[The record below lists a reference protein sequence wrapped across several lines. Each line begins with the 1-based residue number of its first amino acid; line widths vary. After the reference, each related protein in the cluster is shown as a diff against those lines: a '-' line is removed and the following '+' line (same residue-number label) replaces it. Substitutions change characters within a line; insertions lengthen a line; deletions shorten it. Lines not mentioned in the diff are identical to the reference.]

1 MKSTK
6 LTAILLSATILL
18 ALTACNHSGEE
29 TEVLPSESSETEV
42 TTTEETTTVASNT
55 SEESIEPTFVIRE
68 DDLPAAYLDILNQV
82 NYIINLDNPDDL
94 DPTQYGDGFTGII
107 EETFALGSEKAHEDI
122 CFAITD
128 VNEDGTD
135 ELILATRISDVDIT
149 AYISPVYRA
158 GYSVLAVY
166 TLSGDDANLVTEC
179 WSRSSVYINAD
190 RQFIRDGSGGA
201 AYHETSINEL
211 EENSTSLTEI
221 YRIYTE
227 PDSYSEEINVY
238 ESFYG
243 TPGTIIDSTSV
254 NDNIWQRFDDKIDE
268 YTANMFEL
276 ELIPV
281 CSLIA

>member
-6 LTAILLSATILL
+6 LTAILLSATMLL
-18 ALTACNHSGEE
+18 TLTACNSNREE
-29 TEVLPSESSETEV
+29 TEALPSETEV
-42 TTTEETTTVASNT
+42 TTTEETTTVASDT
-55 SEESIEPTFVIRE
+55 SEESINPTFVIRE
-68 DDLPAAYLDILNQV
+68 DDLPAAYLEILSQV
-82 NYIINLDNPDDL
+82 NYIIDLDDPDDL
-94 DPTQYGDGFTGII
+94 DPTRYGDGYTGIV
-107 EETFALGSEKAHEDI
+107 EETFALGSSKAHEDI
-122 CFAITD
+122 CFAIKD
-128 VNEDGTD
+128 INGDGTI
-135 ELILATRISDVDIT
+135 ELILATRINNTDIT
-149 AYISPVYRA
+149 EYTSPVYRA

-166 TLSGDDANLVTEC
+166 TLDGDEAVLVAEC
-179 WSRSSVYINAD
+179 WSRSSVFINAEG
-190 RQFIRDGSGGA
+190 QFIRDGSGGA

-211 EENSTSLTEI
+211 EEGAVSLTEI

-268 YTANMFEL
+268 YTANMLEL